1 GLIVSMS
8 DVLFDFNQATL
19 KPGAKLRLAKV
30 SGIILAY
37 PDLKLEIDGFTDNKG
52 TPQYIMTLS
61 DKRAKAVSYFLI
73 GQGVGSDAVNTKGFG
88 ESNPVASN
96 ATAAGRQ
103 QNRRVELVVSGNAI
117 GSSTGTTTGAI
128 PGSTGGVSGATQGN
142 SNSAQPGTSAPGSIS
157 TPAGTSGTQS
167 RPSGGS
173 SQPPVSDPPPPVN
186 HPPTL

>member
-1 GLIVSMS
+1 
-8 DVLFDFNQATL
+8 VLFDFNQATL

-52 TPQYIMTLS
+52 TPQYNMTLS
-61 DKRAKAVSYFLI
+61 DKRAKAVRDFLVA
-73 GQGVGSDAVNTKGFG
+73 QGVSSDAVNTKGFG

-117 GSSTGTTTGAI
+117 GSSAGATGSAI
-128 PGSTGGVSGATQGN
+128 GTAPGSTGGVSGTTQ
-142 SNSAQPGTSAPGSIS
+142 SNPTSPQPGTVSPGSIS
-157 TPAGTSGTQS
+157 TPAGTGATQS
-167 RPSGGS
+167 RPSNGS
-173 SQPPVSDPPPPVN
+173 SQPPVSNPPATDNKPPN
-186 HPPTL
+186 NIF